1 MWNDLFL
8 VYGAYILTAGS
19 PGPSTMGIMGIA
31 MRHGRRP
38 AAAIAA
44 GVVTMS
50 FAWGLIAVT
59 GLAALVIRYAQA
71 LAILKFAGG
80 LYLLWLSFKSAR
92 SAMQADAAPLVIS
105 AGEEN
110 LGAMYRRGVFMHV
123 GNPKAILAWVALM
136 SLGAGAT
143 ASTEHLVLAF
153 GGCVLLGVL
162 IFFGYAVLFST
173 LPMIKGYAR
182 ARRWIDGA
190 LSTVFAGA
198 GVRLLFGR

>member
-38 AAAIAA
+38 AAAMAA

-59 GLAALVIRYAQA
+59 GLAALVIRYA

-136 SLGAGAT
+136 SLGAGAH